1 MKAMSFRD
9 QLTYYVTLLPEVNW
23 ITFLFILI
31 TPFVAIYGLLTTTF
45 VWQTWVLTYVFGLFG
60 AIAMGSGYHRLYSH
74 RTFKASRPVELWLL
88 FWATTDFSMSAIDWV
103 TDHRAHHKY
112 SETDLDPYN
121 IKKGFWWAHMGWL
134 FWKREM
140 PKTDVSDLKR
150 DPVLVFQHEH
160 FFELALLSGWVIP
173 TLLCGLLWNDW
184 RGGFFI
190 AAVSKTV
197 ALHHIIFCINSAAH
211 TFGDANYNDG
221 ITPRDSLLLALFT
234 CGEGYHNFHHEFPN
248 DYRNGFHSSAIDLNK
263 WIIYILEQLGL
274 ATSLKRTSPDQVK
287 ISRLQMIQ
295 RKVERESAGIFVG
308 KPLESL
314 PYYSVEEVQE
324 MVQKKG
330 AMLLLK
336 DDLVYDVKSFIGQ
349 HPGGKGYL
357 SSYMGKDIGG
367 PFGGGVYAH
376 SNSAQNI
383 LQTLRCGRL
392 FRVKSHDA

>member
-1 MKAMSFRD
+1 
-9 QLTYYVTLLPEVNW
+9 
-23 ITFLFILI
+23 
-31 TPFVAIYGLLTTTF
+31 
-45 VWQTWVLTYVFGLFG
+45 
-60 AIAMGSGYHRLYSH
+60 
-74 RTFKASRPVELWLL
+74 
-88 FWATTDFSMSAIDWV
+88 
-103 TDHRAHHKY
+103 
-112 SETDLDPYN
+112 
-121 IKKGFWWAHMGWL
+121 
-134 FWKREM
+134 
-140 PKTDVSDLKR
+140 
-150 DPVLVFQHEH
+150 VLVFQHEH

-221 ITPRDSLLLALFT
+221 ITPRDSLLLALLT

-248 DYRNGFHSSAIDLNK
+248 DYRNGVHSSAIDLNK

-274 ATSLKRTSPDQVK
+274 ATSLQRTSPDQVK